1 MKELTA
7 GEQVVVEA
15 KLEESAAQLLG
26 RMLFEFGRLE
36 MALGLCVV
44 WIDGGRQLDA
54 LTERVKDWSF
64 DLRLKHLEKRVNE
77 FLPRGSNR
85 HTHYKQ
91 WIDDANEA
99 RMGRNDL
106 VHSRW
111 WVDPHRAQVVR
122 VSGLPTSP
130 EQAEHRLTLA
140 DLEGVV
146 DDLRQ
151 LQSRLYDLRQKW
163 PL

>member
-7 GEQVVVEA
+7 GEQDVVAA

-54 LTERVKDWSF
+54 MTERVKDWSF
-64 DLRLKHLEKRVNE
+64 DQRLKHLEKRVND
-77 FLPRGSNR
+77 FLPKGSKR
-85 HTHYKQ
+85 HMQYKQ
-91 WIDDANEA
+91 WIDDANQA
-99 RMGRNDL
+99 RLERNNL

-130 EQAEHRLTLA
+130 QQAEHRLTLA

-146 DDLRQ
+146 EASRL